1 MDVEHDIASRRSKH
15 GVVTRP
21 VEIGQAAATDDALSP
36 SVADDTTLPRFA
48 IPQEARKWG
57 ANNKIAERQAGRAT
71 RMLAAT
77 IAWYAGLVLFGEAID
92 TWWGWT
98 ISWLGL
104 VAVMMRIDAIHHE
117 GVHRSL
123 FHSRLGND
131 LVASVTG
138 ALEGFHA
145 PIYRCFHLGHHA
157 LTRKSGDPSDP
168 EDFYDVM
175 ITSPMRVGPI
185 TLPSRAS
192 YIAGNLLGGITFAV
206 QLSLDAVKT
215 MAGRAPG
222 YVRTASLDRY
232 VRRWGLLP
240 FALWAA
246 AVGGSIVTGHTG
258 ELLRWWVVPMVL
270 FLAWPYTFFALSEH
284 YGAEADGQMIVST
297 GSVETNAL
305 YRWITL
311 DGNYHLAHHVFPN
324 ASWWWLRAADAE
336 LQTDRTLHH
345 RGYLA
350 FHRQVWAD
358 MSSKTATAPNR

>member
-1 MDVEHDIASRRSKH
+1 MDVEHHLSPCGPGGGEHMTSD
-15 GVVTRP
+15 P
-21 VEIGQAAATDDALSP
+21 NTDHLVLAP

-48 IPQEARKWG
+48 VDPEARAWAKQHQ
-57 ANNKIAERQAGRAT
+57 IAQRRPGRASI
-71 RMLAAT
+71 MLT
-77 IAWYAGLVLFGEAID
+77 STFLWYAGLVALGEVIG
-92 TWWGWT
+92 TWWGWAV
-98 ISWLGL
+98 SWLGL

-123 FHSRLGND
+123 FHSRVGND
-131 LVASVTG
+131 VVASVTG

-157 LTRKSGDPSDP
+157 LTRKSGEPSDP

-175 ITSPMRVGPI
+175 ITNPMKVGPI
-185 TLPSRAS
+185 TLPSKVS
-192 YIAGNLLGGITFAV
+192 YFAGNLLGGLTFAV
-206 QLSLDAVKT
+206 QQAIDAVMT
-215 MAGRAPG
+215 MIGRPPD

-240 FALWAA
+240 FVLWSAA
-246 AVGGSIVTGHTG
+246 IGGSIATGHG
-258 ELLRWWVVPMVL
+258 PELLRWWVIPMVL

-284 YGAEADGQMIVST
+284 YGADADGLMVNST

-324 ASWWWLRAADAE
+324 ASWWWLRAADDQ
-336 LQTDRTLHH
+336 LQTDDTLHH
-345 RGYLA
+345 TGYLA
-350 FHRQVWAD
+350 FHRQVWTD
-358 MSSKTATAPNR
+358 MSAKTTTAPNR